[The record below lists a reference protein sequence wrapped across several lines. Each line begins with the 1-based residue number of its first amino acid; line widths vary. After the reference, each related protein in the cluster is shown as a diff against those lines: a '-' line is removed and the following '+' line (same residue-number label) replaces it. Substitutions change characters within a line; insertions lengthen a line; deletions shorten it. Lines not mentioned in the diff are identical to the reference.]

1 MNLFLQIWGGCFY
14 LLNKIFFAIS
24 EGKADRISRIIR
36 IAGWLV
42 YILGV
47 PPWVI
52 ILIGNQ
58 DWIAASIEAGG
69 VPAMLLGL
77 YVSWHGDQK
86 PRKFIYYVVT
96 ILTYTSLTIGV
107 GFSVKHHGGITSFTQ
122 LLEIGVM
129 FGFLL
134 SGYYIAKN
142 NPIGWL
148 FFMLRNVSMAALM
161 YMQNAPILM
170 IQQLV
175 SLFFVIYGF
184 VKSIKYGSI
193 TKFKASL

>member
-1 MNLFLQIWGGCFY
+1 
-14 LLNKIFFAIS
+14 
-24 EGKADRISRIIR
+24 
-36 IAGWLV
+36 
-42 YILGV
+42 
-47 PPWVI
+47 
-52 ILIGNQ
+52 
-58 DWIAASIEAGG
+58 
-69 VPAMLLGL
+69 
-77 YVSWHGDQK
+77 
-86 PRKFIYYVVT
+86 
-96 ILTYTSLTIGV
+96 
-107 GFSVKHHGGITSFTQ
+107 
-122 LLEIGVM
+122 M

-148 FFMLRNVSMAALM
+148 FFMLGNVSMAALM